1 MNDSQA
7 DNGATGR
14 DHLLAGA
21 ADLGAAIERHALI
34 LTEAPDDYKR
44 VVAAVNDLRAAA
56 IAYAAL
62 CADHAGWGNPFSDLE
77 NEPAPGEEEE
87 EAGDTPTEYSP
98 VVHLEAHYRIR
109 VPDVE
114 AAERLLGDTESEDLL
129 GAPSDVVAQLFMRD
143 GWDPYQYGGAL
154 QAEEVSWTCGPDP
167 S

>member
-1 MNDSQA
+1 MTDSH
-7 DNGATGR
+7 DGKGATGHN
-14 DHLLAGA
+14 DLLLGA
-21 ADLGAAIERHALI
+21 ADLGAAVERHALI
-34 LTEAPDDYKR
+34 LTEAPEDYKR
-44 VVAAVNDLRAAA
+44 VTAAVNELRASAL
-56 IAYAAL
+56 AYAAL
-62 CADHAGWGNPFSDLE
+62 CADLAGWGNPLGDLE

-87 EAGDTPTEYSP
+87 EEDSGDTEHSP

-114 AAERLLGDTESEDLL
+114 AAERLLGETSSDDLL

-154 QAEEVSWTCGPDP
+154 QTEEVSWTCGPDA